1 VNIFFLLLVSIA
13 LIVEIDPMKQI
24 TFPPQPLVKV
34 ELVIEN
40 GRNPTVILSVVKNA
54 PGKPRGI
61 PEW

>member
-1 VNIFFLLLVSIA
+1 VNIFFLLLVLNA
-13 LIVEIDPMKQI
+13 LIEEIDPMKQI

-34 ELVIEN
+34 EPVIEN
-40 GRNPTVILSVVKNA
+40 GLNPTVTLTAVKNA